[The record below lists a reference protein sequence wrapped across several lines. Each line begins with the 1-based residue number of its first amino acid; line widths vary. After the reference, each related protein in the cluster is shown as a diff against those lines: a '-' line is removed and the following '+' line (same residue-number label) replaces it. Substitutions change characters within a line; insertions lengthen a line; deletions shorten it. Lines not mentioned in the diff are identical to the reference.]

1 MNNVEWGH
9 AAGPAAILVPG
20 DTAGEGRCSAGEWGV
35 QVDDIVAYSSLAG
48 LRQWATS
55 VLDALPPERHGAP
68 LIVVDQDRQRQWLT
82 WSGVLE
88 RITEADHEP
97 SDTATLVRELV
108 HAVSADPAAAGWTL
122 GPDVA
127 SVWAELDD
135 TDGVVA
141 GVRLAASGYDVGI
154 GEPLLDND
162 LRCGFLTT
170 RVEQADS
177 CLRLIAT
184 RINKAY

>member
-1 MNNVEWGH
+1 VNNVEWGY
-9 AAGPAAILVPG
+9 AAGPAAVLVPG

-35 QVDDIVAYSSLAG
+35 QVDDTVVYSSLDS
-48 LRQWATS
+48 LRAWATS
-55 VLDALPPERHGAP
+55 VLDALPPDRHGAP
-68 LIVVDQDRQRQWLT
+68 LIVIDHERQRQWLT
-82 WSGVLE
+82 WSGVID
-88 RITEADHEP
+88 RITEADEP

-135 TDGVVA
+135 SQGVVA
-141 GVRLAASGYDVGI
+141 GVRLAASGYDIGI
-154 GEPLLDND
+154 GEPLLDDN
-162 LRCGFLTT
+162 LRCGFLAT
-170 RVEQADS
+170 RVDQADS
-177 CLRLIAT
+177 CLRLIAD